1 MDSTPGSGNLGDIEG
16 SAKQLGYA
24 EALAELEGILAELEH
39 DNVDVDR
46 LAGQVYRA
54 AELIRLC
61 RERIGNAR
69 MQIENVVA
77 ELGA

>member
-1 MDSTPGSGNLGDIEG
+1 MSKNDAAEATEKI
-16 SAKQLGYA
+16 GYA
-24 EALAELEGILAELEH
+24 QALSELETILAELER

-46 LAGQVYRA
+46 LAGQVHRA

-61 RERIGNAR
+61 QERIGNAR

-77 ELGA
+77 ELGT